1 MPEVVNVSF
10 ATQLL
15 ALAVALQILVLLAVL
30 WRGIFGMAARGGRRP
45 AWLYLPLIAG
55 TGLGAWYAVLQRDLI
70 FGAAQ
75 GLALFIGVCLLRTPR
90 AMPGPDSGGGAPHE
104 PSRRE
109 RRAARNAK
117 KGAAASGG
125 KGNG

>member
-15 ALAVALQILVLLAVL
+15 AMAVALQVVVLLGVL
-30 WRGIFGMAARGGRRP
+30 WRGIFGMAAKGGKRP
-45 AWLYLPLIAG
+45 LWLYLPLIAG
-55 TGLGAWYAVLQRDLI
+55 TGLGAWYAVIQSDLV

-90 AMPGPDSGGGAPHE
+90 FQPDADAPRE

-109 RRAARNAK
+109 RRAAKNAK
-117 KGAAASGG
+117 KGASASGG